1 MWAVTSIQ
9 KAGDS
14 KPAPVNT
21 DRPVLRRSLT
31 QFEFFAL
38 AFGSMIGVGWVTAV
52 GSWLTQAGPL
62 GAIIAFGIGGAI
74 MLCIG
79 LCYAE
84 ATPMLP
90 VAGGEVAYSY
100 LAFGTFK
107 AFVVGWFLAFGY
119 VAISG
124 FEAISI
130 GKVLGYMFPDS
141 NWWLLYHVAG
151 DPVYGSHL
159 LLGVVF
165 TGLITWLHYR
175 GIESAAAF
183 QRWLTIGFVLV
194 TLVFIGAGLWGGKW
208 ENLSP
213 VFPEVDGG
221 SFKAIAAGIL
231 MVLVT
236 VPFWFVGFD
245 TIPQG
250 AEEADAAM
258 APRKF
263 ARLIIGSIAAAT
275 LFYVVLIISIGM
287 IVPWQSIVDADLP
300 AARAFEAAFASKAM
314 VYLVLIAALLGLFT
328 SWNGFFLAGSRV
340 LFSLGR
346 GRMIPASFGETH
358 PQHGTPHRA
367 VLLTGLLTLL
377 APLMG
382 RQALLSFV
390 NAGSFCIAI
399 AFLGVALSI
408 MQLRRSHPHLP
419 RPFRLPGGAVIP
431 GLAALGALFLI
442 AVMLWPGSPAA
453 LSWPREVIILGVLAV
468 LGAGFWLGARRSRT
482 LISEQQRAF
491 LILEHHADSPTTKE
505 SASARQP

>member
-1 MWAVTSIQ
+1 
-9 KAGDS
+9 
-14 KPAPVNT
+14 
-21 DRPVLRRSLT
+21 
-31 QFEFFAL
+31 
-38 AFGSMIGVGWVTAV
+38 MIGVGWVTAI
-52 GSWLTQAGPL
+52 GGWLTQAGPL
-62 GAIIAFGIGGAI
+62 GAIIAFVIGGGI

-107 AFVVGWFLAFGY
+107 SFVVGWFLAFGY

-130 GKVLGYMFPDS
+130 GKVLSYMFPDS
-141 NWWLLYHVAG
+141 NWWLLYHVG
-151 DPVYGSHL
+151 DDPVYGSHL

-165 TGLITWLHYR
+165 TGFITWLHYR
-175 GIESAAAF
+175 GVESAAAF

-194 TLVFIGAGLWGGKW
+194 TFVFIGTGLFSGSW

-213 VFPEVDGG
+213 MFPETGG
-221 SFKAIAAGIL
+221 GDFKTIAAGIL
-231 MVLVT
+231 MVVVT

-245 TIPQG
+245 TIPQA
-250 AEEADAAM
+250 AEEADVSM
-258 APRKF
+258 PPSKF
-263 ARLIIGSIAAAT
+263 ALLIVGSIVAAT
-275 LFYVVLIISIGM
+275 LFYIVLIISVGM
-287 IVPWQSIVDADLP
+287 IAPWRSIVDSDLP
-300 AARAFEAAFASKAM
+300 AARAFEAAFSNKFM
-314 VYLVLIAALLGLFT
+314 VDLVLTAALLGLFT

-346 GRMIPASFGETH
+346 GRMIPAPFGKTH
-358 PQHGTPHRA
+358 SKYGTPHRA

-408 MQLRRSHPHLP
+408 MKLRQSHPNLP
-419 RPFRLPGGAVIP
+419 RPFRLSGGMLIP
-431 GLAALGALFLI
+431 GLAAFGALFLI

-482 LISEQQRAF
+482 LVSESERAF
-491 LILEHHADSPTTKE
+491 LILENHADSPTTSK
-505 SASARQP
+505 STGNR